1 MIKISA
7 KYKNSFIAV
16 SLIAVFIL
24 LFSFASYQKKDTLS
38 TSLINKEII
47 LKESIFLAKKFVL
60 DYSINDFI
68 IEFSSMHFASPTK
81 NNFVYKVISF

>member
-47 LKESIFLAKKFVL
+47 LSGGETTVFDHSV
-60 DYSINDFI
+60 N
-68 IEFSSMHFASPTK
+68 
-81 NNFVYKVISF
+81 